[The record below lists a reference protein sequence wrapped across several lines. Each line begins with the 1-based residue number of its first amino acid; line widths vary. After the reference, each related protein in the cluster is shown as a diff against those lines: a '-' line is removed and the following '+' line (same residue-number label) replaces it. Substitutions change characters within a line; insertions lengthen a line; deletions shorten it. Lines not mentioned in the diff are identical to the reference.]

1 MTTTTMTEEPAT
13 VEEALGDPKWVTAM
27 DSEYKALIH
36 NKTWHLV
43 HPPKGKNIID
53 CRWVYKVKRKSDGT
67 IDRYKARLVAK
78 GYKQRYGIDYEDTFS
93 PVVKAATIRLV
104 LSIAV
109 SRGWSL
115 RQLDVQNAFL
125 HGVLEEE
132 VYMRQPP
139 GYSDKSKPNFV
150 CKLDKAIYGLK
161 QAPRAWYDRLCG
173 KLQGLGFVPSKGDTS
188 LFYYQKGKYTMFVLV
203 YVDDIIV
210 ASSSQEATNALLKD
224 LEKDFALKYLGDL
237 HYFLGIEVKTLPDGL
252 KLSQERYATDMAK
265 RAGMSN
271 CKAINTPLS
280 NIDKLSAAEGEK
292 LG

>member
-1 MTTTTMTEEPAT
+1 
-13 VEEALGDPKWVTAM
+13 
-27 DSEYKALIH
+27 
-36 NKTWHLV
+36 
-43 HPPKGKNIID
+43 
-53 CRWVYKVKRKSDGT
+53 
-67 IDRYKARLVAK
+67 
-78 GYKQRYGIDYEDTFS
+78 
-93 PVVKAATIRLV
+93 
-104 LSIAV
+104 
-109 SRGWSL
+109 
-115 RQLDVQNAFL
+115 
-125 HGVLEEE
+125 
-132 VYMRQPP
+132 
-139 GYSDKSKPNFV
+139 
-150 CKLDKAIYGLK
+150 LDKAIYGLK

-224 LEKDFALKYLGDL
+224 LEKDFALKDLGDL